1 MHQNNHSKG
10 QKSASSLTRKMTLYF
25 SAIALLVGAIL
36 YLLSLSL
43 LNWVEDEL
51 NRRTLVQMAPSAISA
66 FQAGAQSPLAIG
78 TTIQAFND
86 LKELPPSFEAAKK
99 LPVGF
104 IDEVHDVFTQDM
116 FIYRTQ
122 YQQNNQLVP
131 LVLMMNGEQVELSHG
146 EWNNISLFII
156 SVTLLLFVLFGF
168 AITKVT
174 RRLIAPIN
182 QLSKQLNQ
190 SQGHVTFS
198 VSADATLEF
207 SELARS
213 LNHYEAQ
220 IQQLIRQEQAFS
232 RYASHELRTPLTI
245 IQGASRLLQHP
256 KDEAFSTRQ
265 RKRIDKAASDM
276 QHTINALLSL
286 VKHEKGINGNTL
298 RQLTAKEI
306 EQVMADLQPLA
317 DTKAL
322 SIKLTM
328 NASPQISPSSAVF
341 RMLLINLLSNAINAS
356 DGGEIL
362 IHVNEDSLEV
372 IDKGRGVAASEKTP
386 SGHGLGLEIV
396 EALCQRYQWR
406 FSLVDAEKGCIAT
419 LHFNPLIIQPNR

>member
-1 MHQNNHSKG
+1 MQQNNQSQG

-36 YLLSLSL
+36 YLLSLYL

-66 FQAGAQSPLAIG
+66 FQAGAHSPLAIG
-78 TTIQAFND
+78 TTIQAFNN
-86 LKELPPSFEAAKK
+86 LNELPPSFEAAKK

-104 IDEVHDVFTQDM
+104 IDEVHDVFKQDM

-122 YQQNNQLVP
+122 YQQNNQLMP

-190 SQGHVTFS
+190 SQGHVAFS
-198 VSADATLEF
+198 VSADATQEF

-213 LNHYEAQ
+213 LNQYEAQ

-265 RKRIDKAASDM
+265 RMRIDKAASDM

-286 VKHEKGINGNTL
+286 VKHEKGINGDTL

-306 EQVMADLQPLA
+306 EQIMADLQPLA

-328 NASPQISPSSAVF
+328 ETTPQISPSNAVF

-356 DGGEIL
+356 DGGVIL
-362 IHVNEDSLEV
+362 VHVKEDCLQV
-372 IDKGRGVAASEKTP
+372 IDQGRGVSASEKTP

-419 LHFNPLIIQPNR
+419 LHFNSLYQSV